1 MESVNKKYYP
11 VIDIAKG
18 IGIILVVV
26 GHAVPDANTGIQ
38 NFFWGGGI
46 SMDILLPYGIVY
58 DNVRSFVLP

>member
-1 MESVNKKYYP
+1 MKNRNIN
-11 VIDIAKG
+11 IDIIKG

-38 NFFWGGGI
+38 NFFWGGI

>member
-1 MESVNKKYYP
+1 MENVNKKHYP

-38 NFFWGGGI
+38 NFFWGGYFDGYTPSI
-46 SMDILLPYGIVY
+46 WHCL
-58 DNVRSFVLP
+58 